1 MLLSN
6 LDKNINAKI
15 IKIDCKDELK
25 QRFYSFGLIQ
35 GTQVSIEKI
44 SPTKD
49 TIVLLVDDTSV
60 AIRLDEAKYIK
71 VEVI

>member
-44 SPTKD
+44 SPTKGA
-49 TIVLLVDDTSV
+49 IVLLVDDTSV